1 MNSLQKLLQFI
12 VDNWSQI
19 IVILTLLLTIYT
31 RLKKFYE
38 DWKQKTKEQQEQE
51 ARQAFEKAVNIA
63 KKALADYILILVS
76 KAEVD
81 WKSQDGKL
89 GATKRAQ
96 VIEEIYKKYPV
107 LEQVEDKKELLKYI
121 DKLIDDA
128 LKIVREE
135 LREPAKTLEER
146 IIEETIKVVNDE
158 QSND

>member
-31 RLKKFYE
+31 RLKKFYK